1 MMLFEDDICICGNA
15 IDCPSK
21 EECLRARKGKPGQI
35 YTVSLFYNGK
45 EKCEYFIKKRGVDRT

>member
-21 EECLRARKGKPGQI
+21 DKCLRARRGKPGQI
-35 YTVSLFYNGK
+35 YTMSLFYNGK
-45 EKCEYFIKKRGVDRT
+45 EKCEYFIEKRDR